1 MQKSG
6 SNRIKADWRQMLTK
20 QLRELERDLLID
32 RKVFDVI
39 PPKVEYSVS
48 DFGRSFIPVLNFL
61 CRWISEQEELM

>member
-39 PPKVEYSVS
+39 PPKVEYSAS